1 MTPIATETAAC
12 NRPSWFEGESGKC
25 ELGEHGK
32 DGVEDVDWKGVSTN
46 VMRHGFHFVTQIAV
60 QLGCKTEK
68 AKHAY
73 KDGDGAPVL
82 KLGRAYQK

>member
-1 MTPIATETAAC
+1 MQQA
-12 NRPSWFEGESGKC
+12 SWFEGESGKY

-46 VMRHGFHFVTQIAV
+46 VMCHGFHFVTQMAV

-73 KDGDGAPVL
+73 KDGDGCPVL
-82 KLGRAYQK
+82 KRGRTYQEEERYYGP